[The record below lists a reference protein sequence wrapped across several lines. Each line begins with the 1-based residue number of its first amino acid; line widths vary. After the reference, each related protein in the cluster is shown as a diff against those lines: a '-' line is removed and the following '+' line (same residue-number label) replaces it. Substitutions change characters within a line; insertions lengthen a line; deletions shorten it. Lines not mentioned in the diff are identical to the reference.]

1 MTVFPENAPGV
12 TPHAA
17 GVLLRPISLLP
28 HGIRFQPHEFA
39 DQWLNQ
45 WGLIGDTRVQVTYQ
59 EVETV
64 DSAAQRKT
72 SWVPLRDAVTRGFL
86 IAHQSRATA
95 EPSAREGW
103 VYPHRS
109 HMSLGFP
116 SLRVNGKGLSADV
129 LQQLHAGIAP
139 GYQGIG
145 QPVITE
151 VDAQGNLLSPREK
164 EQIRQLGHLDA
175 NQVKLARLF
184 AALPTFDTVLK
195 RLLVSRIKAKI
206 PERKFRASLL
216 QGIDPDHWYVNYFDV
231 DSLGGRSLTAS
242 QCFTDVML
250 GCLATDTP
258 PTYSRGGVGFYTRPD
273 SVEEVDSVFVSPL
286 DAKIPAI
293 MESVFYIADP
303 VTNDSLKQQFRDD
316 LSAFRHDRNGADAF
330 DTSTTEAA
338 LAHLLSRRFLHLFD
352 LYKVDRDPTTPL
364 TQSARTLQDEEDRL
378 LDLIT
383 THPSMAD
390 RSRLLRAPIPHVYA
404 VMLDMGAAKP
414 QKWPAAMVIK
424 RTDQS
429 SLFLYSL
436 EGGIQRFRSFQ
447 DLVNH
452 VSPTYAGQKRGIRD
466 IASELSESVF
476 AVAADDLLR
485 HQGAAL
491 EAVLNA
497 SGNETLTLAA
507 YALKAEDALGLPML
521 SLAGPLAV
529 RRETL
534 VENNRADF
542 YTTATRAEK
551 SNYRSLETQV
561 LEAAYTLAGS
571 DIPTLLQFTRQKI
584 KQYLQHTVH
593 PGVDPD
599 PDKTLV
605 TLSYGKGANPR
616 QSRIASLTELM
627 LDNLRPT
634 QYPNAMREVLA
645 VYLADQD
652 GQRIRHPANGFLI
665 TLTGG
670 ELARMA
676 THIDAG
682 GRYETLLRKEMNKP
696 DYKAAWQA
704 AYLANM
710 KFKGH
715 EAGLRGDEVFK
726 TTVLDRA
733 FHPPKP
739 KKLIALWLQAVLQSS
754 VAETRALVQGRRVQ
768 VYGLVLG
775 GSVGAGGQ
783 HGTMGN
789 ASSIDGVLVFSD
801 QDGPDIKGTVGVYF
815 PDSPEGD
822 DFHEFSS
829 LGEGVAGLLQ
839 QEQWQGYFRSRICTL
854 DPEEIKRTLGQQR
867 GRPLI
872 RGALIPG
879 NLLETLHRAHVN
891 FHSAYG
897 DHRSNSNRDVHRQTA
912 ARLVMMSMETFMDL
926 AGILLVPGLQ
936 LLKSAIKTGWLM
948 VRTGAVPANLTTLVF
963 VHRVANYGGRGL
975 AGGVSVPVRGQSSF
989 LAVTAR
995 QSRGE
1000 TLAGLPL
1007 EDALYR
1013 RYAVADTSLLQGLV
1027 ADAQGFYR
1035 PALNNSVTR
1044 PVYVRQPDGT
1054 VFRVHDHTKLTAT
1067 EATLVDPATGLSIR
1081 SSGVMRSTV
1090 ARMPNGEWRAIGFG
1104 RGGGKRPAPAEPGP
1118 SKPKVPAPSPASV
1131 SGLIRTPGVWNTQV
1145 MELVPA
1151 IITRL
1156 ASWPQNRSL
1165 LIIDEIT
1172 AERSWSVRF
1181 TPGEVE
1187 SVYPMSNHPG
1197 QSSTDIVLRRTAQNH
1212 YSLVL
1217 GDRVEEIPGDGD
1229 CFFDAVARGLN
1240 EGQAQETFSM
1250 QGLRNAAADYV
1261 DQHPELNQYMVSR
1274 ASGVR
1279 QALFENAPWLENLLD
1294 EEALSDL
1301 SRIIYGAPNPYR
1313 LFQPTQD
1320 YLRLYA
1326 NSVGRRT
1333 LFAAREADLPPE
1345 VLQQIGRYLS
1355 PRSPEQ
1361 LMPSSA
1367 PYYTRENQ
1375 TLRQFFQDTLLGPVE
1390 DLHLT
1395 ELLNNEFLRL
1405 SQGVIHIMLEYGVR
1419 ARQLTDHHPRNQL
1432 AYVKFDQARHGHLDD
1447 NQLEQLLDGAY
1458 LVDRDD
1464 LAQVKLRFER
1474 ETGRVIDDDSE
1485 LMEQYIYYDRAEST
1499 RDLLIASL
1507 ERFPD
1512 LLRRANLLLR
1522 SAVISSNLD
1531 GMLPVNVVA
1540 RWLRNPAL
1548 SERRLRVISEYA
1560 DTRYK
1565 EVVRHGD
1572 IVIHWMRL
1580 FDDSNLQNIVTHQR
1594 VLTAFWDYLERPP
1607 VKAGEVDQAPVI
1619 RLFSAPG
1626 QLPSN
1631 TRVNIL
1637 FNTPNLWSSLQR
1649 LPRHHAVQ
1657 IWDDLTGSQ
1666 FSDSVIQ
1673 FTLERPGVLRSA
1685 LDFVLALRGNLRAN
1699 RIVRELF
1706 SVAQSRA
1713 QQYLN
1718 NFDFPVN
1725 RLGHSLLDFVT
1736 YLESHMAVPDW
1747 AWQYLKRGVTPE
1759 SLKTFGEM
1767 KPKPE

>member
-1 MTVFPENAPGV
+1 M
-12 TPHAA
+12 
-17 GVLLRPISLLP
+17 
-28 HGIRFQPHEFA
+28 
-39 DQWLNQ
+39 
-45 WGLIGDTRVQVTYQ
+45 
-59 EVETV
+59 
-64 DSAAQRKT
+64 
-72 SWVPLRDAVTRGFL
+72 
-86 IAHQSRATA
+86 
-95 EPSAREGW
+95 
-103 VYPHRS
+103 
-109 HMSLGFP
+109 
-116 SLRVNGKGLSADV
+116 
-129 LQQLHAGIAP
+129 
-139 GYQGIG
+139 
-145 QPVITE
+145 
-151 VDAQGNLLSPREK
+151 
-164 EQIRQLGHLDA
+164 
-175 NQVKLARLF
+175 
-184 AALPTFDTVLK
+184 
-195 RLLVSRIKAKI
+195 
-206 PERKFRASLL
+206 
-216 QGIDPDHWYVNYFDV
+216 
-231 DSLGGRSLTAS
+231 
-242 QCFTDVML
+242 
-250 GCLATDTP
+250 
-258 PTYSRGGVGFYTRPD
+258 
-273 SVEEVDSVFVSPL
+273 
-286 DAKIPAI
+286 
-293 MESVFYIADP
+293 
-303 VTNDSLKQQFRDD
+303 
-316 LSAFRHDRNGADAF
+316 
-330 DTSTTEAA
+330 
-338 LAHLLSRRFLHLFD
+338 
-352 LYKVDRDPTTPL
+352 
-364 TQSARTLQDEEDRL
+364 
-378 LDLIT
+378 
-383 THPSMAD
+383 
-390 RSRLLRAPIPHVYA
+390 
-404 VMLDMGAAKP
+404 
-414 QKWPAAMVIK
+414 
-424 RTDQS
+424 
-429 SLFLYSL
+429 
-436 EGGIQRFRSFQ
+436 
-447 DLVNH
+447 
-452 VSPTYAGQKRGIRD
+452 
-466 IASELSESVF
+466 
-476 AVAADDLLR
+476 
-485 HQGAAL
+485 
-491 EAVLNA
+491 
-497 SGNETLTLAA
+497 
-507 YALKAEDALGLPML
+507 
-521 SLAGPLAV
+521 
-529 RRETL
+529 
-534 VENNRADF
+534 
-542 YTTATRAEK
+542 
-551 SNYRSLETQV
+551 
-561 LEAAYTLAGS
+561 EAAYTLAGS

-789 ASSIDGVLVFSD
+789 ASSIDGVLVFFRSGRAGH
-801 QDGPDIKGTVGVYF
+801 QGNRGGLFFRTAPRVMT
-815 PDSPEGD
+815 SMS
-822 DFHEFSS
+822 FSS

-1279 QALFENAPWLENLLD
+1279 QALFENAPWLEKP
-1294 EEALSDL
+1294 AGRGGIVRS
-1301 SRIIYGAPNPYR
+1301 
-1313 LFQPTQD
+1313 QPD
-1320 YLRLYA
+1320 HLRGPQPVSLV
-1326 NSVGRRT
+1326 STDSG
-1333 LFAAREADLPPE
+1333 LPAAIRK
-1345 VLQQIGRYLS
+1345 QR
-1355 PRSPEQ
+1355 RSPDAVCGARGRPATGGAAGNRA
-1361 LMPSSA
+1361 LLIA
-1367 PYYTRENQ
+1367 PFPRATDAQQRTVLHPGEPDPAAV
-1375 TLRQFFQDTLLGPVE
+1375 FFQDTLLGPVE

-1432 AYVKFDQARHGHLDD
+1432 AYVKFDQARHGRLDD

-1572 IVIHWMRL
+1572 IDIHWMRL

-1631 TRVNIL
+1631 TRVNI
-1637 FNTPNLWSSLQR
+1637 F
-1649 LPRHHAVQ
+1649 VQ
-1657 IWDDLTGSQ
+1657 YPKSMELAAASPQASRRADLGR
-1666 FSDSVIQ
+1666 SDWISI
-1673 FTLERPGVLRSA
+1673 
-1685 LDFVLALRGNLRAN
+1685 
-1699 RIVRELF
+1699 
-1706 SVAQSRA
+1706 
-1713 QQYLN
+1713 
-1718 NFDFPVN
+1718 
-1725 RLGHSLLDFVT
+1725 
-1736 YLESHMAVPDW
+1736 
-1747 AWQYLKRGVTPE
+1747 
-1759 SLKTFGEM
+1759 
-1767 KPKPE
+1767 